1 MRTRVGQLTLG
12 DDASEQTLEPIN
24 WAAMDLEELFLKLEQ
39 TVAKYDDYE
48 NCFEAHYFRTLEG
61 LNKLVAKIQQQ
72 SVFSENES
80 FEEIQTDHVKMLM
93 VPYLEA
99 EVLFRIMTD
108 RGEQVRKA
116 HVYYLEYLK
125 LMNHYSLLEKPLQV
139 KAWKA
144 MYQKHRERN
153 NPGAAVDD
161 DEEESKKSSQQEH
174 PMVALARQ
182 MEDRDTKI
190 ANFKLKK
197 LLE

>member
-1 MRTRVGQLTLG
+1 
-12 DDASEQTLEPIN
+12 
-24 WAAMDLEELFLKLEQ
+24 
-39 TVAKYDDYE
+39 
-48 NCFEAHYFRTLEG
+48 
-61 LNKLVAKIQQQ
+61 
-72 SVFSENES
+72 
-80 FEEIQTDHVKMLM
+80 MLM

-116 HVYYLEYLK
+116 HIYYLEYLK

-144 MYQKHRERN
+144 MLAKNRERL
-153 NPGAAVDD
+153 NPGAALDDD
-161 DEEESKKSSQQEH
+161 DEEEESKKGAQEH
-174 PMVALARQ
+174 PMVVLARQ

-197 LLE
+197 